1 MEKKVKVGDLVRLT
15 DPIFEGQIVK
25 VEKVFGK
32 FVEYNEGLTNC
43 YEPICQ
49 TK

>member
-25 VEKVFGK
+25 VEKVIGK